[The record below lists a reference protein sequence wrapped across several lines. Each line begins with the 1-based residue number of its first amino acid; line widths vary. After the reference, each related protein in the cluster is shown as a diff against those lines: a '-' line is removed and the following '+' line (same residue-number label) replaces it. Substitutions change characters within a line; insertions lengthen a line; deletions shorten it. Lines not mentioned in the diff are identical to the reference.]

1 MQASKR
7 ACSEIQARLLRS
19 EGIFS
24 GLTVMEGPE
33 AAVFVVGH
41 SITVVR
47 LVHFH
52 SLFEQNV
59 RECISGMPGVLPSG
73 TRMILF

>member
-1 MQASKR
+1 
-7 ACSEIQARLLRS
+7 
-19 EGIFS
+19 
-24 GLTVMEGPE
+24 MEGPE